1 MSTRGTNQREFWL
14 SRTGLILAMAGNA
27 IGLGNFLRFPVQ
39 AAENGGG
46 AFMIPYIIAFFIIGI
61 PLMWVE
67 WGMGRYGGARGHGTS
82 PAIFSLLWN
91 SPIAKFIGV
100 FGLWIPLV
108 VAVYYIYIESWALG
122 YSISFLTGYGP
133 ELPNSP
139 VLDVEGYLKPF
150 SDFLNTYIGAR
161 EGNFY
166 YPSLMAYLAF
176 ILTYALNISILIR
189 GISKG
194 IEMLAKIALP
204 SLFVLALIL
213 FVRVLTLKTP
223 YGTAIQGLNFL
234 WNPNLGALRSPE
246 VWIAAAGQIFFTLSL
261 GFGAIIT
268 YASYVRQNQDITL
281 SGLTAATLNET
292 AEVVLGGSIA
302 IPAAVAFFGVAGA
315 VSIAKSGAFN
325 LGFISLPAIF
335 ASIPAG
341 GFLGFLWFLLLFF
354 AGLTSS
360 VAIIQPVISFFQDE
374 FRLSRRN
381 SVLFTGALILISVPL
396 IIFVD
401 NTLDEMD
408 FWAGTIGVVLFGF
421 LELIIFMWVFGGSR
435 AWEEINREGIIK
447 IPRVFYYILRYVT
460 PCYLMILLGTWGY
473 KALPGL
479 IEKGDWTIWAAR
491 VYLVGLFIFLT
502 LLVFVADRRKKNEG
516 YGH

>member
-1 MSTRGTNQREFWL
+1 METRGANQREFWI

-46 AFMIPYIIAFFIIGI
+46 AFMIPYIIAFFMIGI
-61 PLMWVE
+61 PIMWVE

-91 SPIAKFIGV
+91 NPLAKFIGV

-122 YSISFLTGYGP
+122 YSLYFLFGYSP

-139 VLDVEGYLKPF
+139 AMNVEGYLKPF
-150 SDFLNTYIGAR
+150 SDFLNSYIGIR
-161 EGNFY
+161 EGNFF
-166 YPSLMAYLAF
+166 YPSLVAYLAF
-176 ILTYALNISILIR
+176 IVTYALNISILIR
-189 GISKG
+189 GVSRG
-194 IEMLAKIALP
+194 IEILAKIALP
-204 SLFVLALIL
+204 SLFILAVVL
-213 FVRVLTLKTP
+213 FVRVLTLETP
-223 YGTAIQGLNFL
+223 YGSAIQGLNFL
-234 WNPNLGALRSPE
+234 WNPDLSALKSPD

-268 YASYVRQNQDITL
+268 YASYVRENQDITL

-341 GFLGFLWFLLLFF
+341 NFIGFLWFLLLFF

-374 FRLSRRN
+374 YGLSRKTA
-381 SVLFTGALILISVPL
+381 VLVTGVIILVSVPM
-396 IIFVD
+396 IIFIN

-421 LELIIFMWVFGGSR
+421 LELIIFMWIFGGTR
-435 AWEEINREGIIK
+435 AWEEINRQGIIR
-447 IPRVFYYILRYVT
+447 IPRFFYYILRYVT
-460 PCYLMILLGTWGY
+460 PCYLIVLLGAWGY
-473 KALPGL
+473 NARSTLFEKA
-479 IEKGDWTIWAAR
+479 DWTIWAAR
-491 VYLVGLFIFLT
+491 VYLIVLFIFLSV
-502 LLVFVADRRKKNEG
+502 LVFFADRRQKKQD

>member
-1 MSTRGTNQREFWL
+1 VATEGTNQREFWL
-14 SRTGLILAMAGNA
+14 SRTGVILAMAGNA

-82 PAIFSLLWN
+82 PAIFNLLWN

-122 YSISFLTGYGP
+122 YSVYFLVGRSPG
-133 ELPNSP
+133 LPNSP
-139 VLDVEGYLKPF
+139 PLNVAGYLEPF
-150 SDFLNTYIGAR
+150 SNFLNTYIGERA
-161 EGNFY
+161 GNFF

-176 ILTYALNISILIR
+176 IVTYVLNISILIR
-189 GISKG
+189 GISRG
-194 IEMLAKIALP
+194 IEILAKIALP
-204 SLFVLALIL
+204 SLFILALIL
-213 FVRVLTLKTP
+213 LVRVLTLKTL
-223 YGTAIQGLNFL
+223 YGSAIQGLNFL
-234 WNPNLGALRSPE
+234 WNPDLGSLRSPE

-268 YASYVRQNQDITL
+268 YASYVRQDQDITL

-341 GFLGFLWFLLLFF
+341 NFLGFLWFLLLFF

-360 VAIIQPVISFFQDE
+360 VAIIQPIVSFFQDE
-374 FRLSRRN
+374 YGLSRRTA
-381 SVLFTGALILISVPL
+381 VLFTGAIILISVPL
-396 IIFVD
+396 IIFIHK
-401 NTLDEMD
+401 TLDEMD

-421 LELIIFMWVFGGSR
+421 LELIIFMWIFGGRR
-435 AWEEINREGIIK
+435 AWEEINREGIIR
-447 IPRVFYYILRYVT
+447 IPKVFYYILRYVT
-460 PCYLMILLGTWGY
+460 PCYLMILLGSWGY
-473 KALPGL
+473 KALPNL
-479 IEKGDWTIWAAR
+479 IEKGDWTIWVAR
-491 VYLVGLFIFLT
+491 VYLIGLFIFLAV
-502 LLVFVADRRKKNEG
+502 LVFFAERRKKKEG
-516 YGH
+516 YEH

>member
-1 MSTRGTNQREFWL
+1 VATTGTNQREFWL

-46 AFMIPYIIAFFIIGI
+46 AFMIPYIIAFLIIGI

-122 YSISFLTGYGP
+122 YSFYFLIGYGP

-139 VLDVEGYLKPF
+139 VLNVEGYLKPF
-150 SDFLNTYIGAR
+150 SDFLDSYRGVRA
-161 EGNFY
+161 GNLF

-176 ILTYALNISILIR
+176 IFTYALNISILIR
-189 GISKG
+189 GVSKG
-194 IEMLAKIALP
+194 IEFLAKIALP
-204 SLFVLALIL
+204 SLFVLALVL

-234 WNPNLGALRSPE
+234 WNPDLGALRSPE

-268 YASYVRQNQDITL
+268 YASYVRQDQDITL
-281 SGLTAATLNET
+281 SGLTAAALNET

-335 ASIPAG
+335 AGIPAG
-341 GFLGFLWFLLLFF
+341 QFLGFLWFLLLFF

-374 FRLSRRN
+374 FRLSRRAA
-381 SVLFTGALILISVPL
+381 VLFTAAIILISVPL
-396 IIFVD
+396 ITFV
-401 NTLDEMD
+401 NKTLGELD

-421 LELIIFMWVFGGSR
+421 LELIIFMWIFGGNR

-447 IPRVFYYILRYVT
+447 IPRVFYYVLRYVT
-460 PCYLMILLGTWGY
+460 PFYLMILLGTWGY
-473 KALPGL
+473 KALPNV
-479 IEKGDWTIWAAR
+479 IHKADWTIWVAR
-491 VYLVGLFIFLT
+491 VYLVGLFIFLAV
-502 LLVFVADRRKKNEG
+502 LVFVAERRKKNEG

>member
-1 MSTRGTNQREFWL
+1 VSIKGTNRREFWV

-67 WGMGRYGGARGHGTS
+67 WGIGRYGGARGHGTS

-91 SPIAKFIGV
+91 SPIARIIGV

-122 YSISFLTGYGP
+122 YSIYFLIGSSP
-133 ELPNSP
+133 DLPNSP
-139 VLDVEGYLKPF
+139 VSNVEGYLKPF
-150 SDFLNTYIGAR
+150 SEFLNAYIGVRA
-161 EGNFY
+161 GDFFS
-166 YPSLMAYLAF
+166 PSLMAYTAF
-176 ILTYALNISILIR
+176 LVTYALNIFILLR
-189 GISKG
+189 GISRG
-194 IEMLAKIALP
+194 IEILAKVALP
-204 SLFVLALIL
+204 SLFILALIL

-223 YGTAIQGLNFL
+223 YGTAIEGLNFL
-234 WNPNLGALRSPE
+234 WSPNLGALTSPD

-268 YASYVRQNQDITL
+268 YASYVRQDQDITL

-315 VSIAKSGAFN
+315 VSIAKSGAFS

-341 GFLGFLWFLLLFF
+341 DFLGFLWFLLLFF

-360 VAIIQPVISFFQDE
+360 VAITQPVISFFEDE
-374 FRLSRRN
+374 FGLSRTRA
-381 SVLFTGALILISVPL
+381 VLFTGGIIFISAPL
-396 IIFVD
+396 IIFI
-401 NTLDEMD
+401 NRTLDEMD

-421 LELIIFMWVFGGSR
+421 LELIIFMWIFGGKR
-435 AWEEINREGIIK
+435 AWGEINREGMVK

-460 PCYLMILLGTWGY
+460 PIFLIILIGVWSY
-473 KALPGL
+473 EALPREL
-479 IEKGDWTIWAAR
+479 EKTDWTIWVAR
-491 VYLVGLFIFLT
+491 VYLIALFIFLT
-502 LLVFVADRRKKNEG
+502 VLVFIAERRKTKDRN
-516 YGH
+516 GH